1 MQVFNYGGM
10 AANAIDNFG
19 QGLNQ
24 MRERKNKEQLMQQ
37 QQDALTGLADLY
49 SNGATTQE
57 LYEYGLQNPAAFERV
72 GQTIGFKNDQ
82 TKQIMRDTLINSLQN
97 PEQRDQIIAQ
107 GAEAIRAA
115 GGDPKYLSQAIG
127 DSTEDFER
135 GAIPFLAS
143 LDDQGSGF
151 AKTYMEMKPQQ
162 PERMSPYQQAQ
173 IEGKNQDRELR
184 RQEIELRRLESEQKR
199 AKTSQEQEAKS
210 QQIEQKRK
218 EVDEAKAQDK
228 TRIDN
233 GINTATQNKQVIDD
247 LLNNDDYMS
256 SITGYTGRIPA
267 VTTTGVEA
275 EAYLD
280 NIKNSMTIDNLGVM
294 SGPLTDKDIQI
305 IASASS
311 RLRSGMSETALK
323 KELNTIKKAY
333 DRVVSNYQ
341 KEANRKG
348 YKQESEEN
356 SESKVVFSS
365 SKYGDVTEAD
375 IQTTM
380 QKHNMTREQVMS
392 RLGK

>member
-1 MQVFNYGGM
+1 MNYNLSNPMSSFFNTASNLQSLKSNSM
-10 AANAIDNFG
+10 N
-19 QGLNQ
+19 L
-24 MRERKNKEQLMQQ
+24 QQ
-37 QQDALTGLADLY
+37 QQNEMEAAKVQAEQQALTQQRVSEIMPLVKSGDYDATIELATLDPNMSEAINKAKANL
-49 SNGATTQE
+49 SEGQDREMINWLTQ
-57 LYEYGLQNPAAFERV
+57 YQSAPDKAAF
-72 GQTIGFKNDQ
+72 
-82 TKQIMRDTLINSLQN
+82 LQQDN
-97 PEQRDQIIAQ
+97 PNLTVDDNFRGMSEEQRDVMARIVGAQLMPKEMFNAAFGKQEQI
-107 GAEAIRAA
+107 
-115 GGDPKYLSQAIG
+115 
-127 DSTEDFER
+127 
-135 GAIPFLAS
+135 
-143 LDDQGSGF
+143 
-151 AKTYMEMKPQQ
+151 
-162 PERMSPYQQAQ
+162 SPYEQAKL
-173 IEGKNQDRELR
+173 EGENQDRDLR

-256 SITGYTGRIPA
+256 SLTGYTGRIPA

-341 KEANRKG
+341 KESNRKG
-348 YKQESEEN
+348 YKQESEN
-356 SESKVVFSS
+356 LSDAQLLDM
-365 SKYGDVTEAD
+365 Y
-375 IQTTM
+375 
-380 QKHNMTREQVMS
+380 
-392 RLGK
+392 

>member
-1 MQVFNYGGM
+1 MNYNLSNPMSSFFNTASNLQSLKSNSM
-10 AANAIDNFG
+10 N
-19 QGLNQ
+19 L
-24 MRERKNKEQLMQQ
+24 QQ
-37 QQDALTGLADLY
+37 QQNEMEAAKVQAEQQALTQQRVSEIMPLVKSGDYDATIELATLDPNMSEAINKAKANL
-49 SNGATTQE
+49 SEGQDREMINWLTQ
-57 LYEYGLQNPAAFERV
+57 YQSAPDKAAF
-72 GQTIGFKNDQ
+72 
-82 TKQIMRDTLINSLQN
+82 LQQDN
-97 PEQRDQIIAQ
+97 PNLTVDDNFRGMSEEQRDVMARIVGAQLMPKEMFNAAFGVQQEQI
-107 GAEAIRAA
+107 
-115 GGDPKYLSQAIG
+115 
-127 DSTEDFER
+127 
-135 GAIPFLAS
+135 
-143 LDDQGSGF
+143 
-151 AKTYMEMKPQQ
+151 
-162 PERMSPYQQAQ
+162 SPYEQAQ

-199 AKTSQEQEAKS
+199 AKTSQEQEAKT

-233 GINTATQNKQVIDD
+233 GINTANQNKQVIDD

-256 SITGYTGRIPA
+256 SLTGYTGRIPA

-333 DRVVSNYQ
+333 DRVINNYQ

-348 YKQESEEN
+348 YKQESEN
-356 SESKVVFSS
+356 LSDAQLLDM
-365 SKYGDVTEAD
+365 Y
-375 IQTTM
+375 
-380 QKHNMTREQVMS
+380 
-392 RLGK
+392 

>member
-1 MQVFNYGGM
+1 MNYNLSNPMSSFFNTASNLQSLKSNSM
-10 AANAIDNFG
+10 N
-19 QGLNQ
+19 L
-24 MRERKNKEQLMQQ
+24 QQ
-37 QQDALTGLADLY
+37 QQNEMDAAKVQAEQQALTQQRVSEIMPLVKSGDYDATIELATLDPNMSEAINKAKANL
-49 SNGATTQE
+49 SEGQDREMINWLTQ
-57 LYEYGLQNPAAFERV
+57 YQSAPDKAAF
-72 GQTIGFKNDQ
+72 
-82 TKQIMRDTLINSLQN
+82 LQQDN
-97 PEQRDQIIAQ
+97 PNLTVDDNFRGMSEEQRDVMARIVGAQLMPKEMFNAAFGKQEQI
-107 GAEAIRAA
+107 
-115 GGDPKYLSQAIG
+115 
-127 DSTEDFER
+127 
-135 GAIPFLAS
+135 
-143 LDDQGSGF
+143 
-151 AKTYMEMKPQQ
+151 
-162 PERMSPYQQAQ
+162 SPYEQAKL
-173 IEGKNQDRELR
+173 EGENQDRELR

-256 SITGYTGRIPA
+256 SLTGYTGRIPA

-341 KEANRKG
+341 KESNRKG
-348 YKQESEEN
+348 YKQESEN
-356 SESKVVFSS
+356 LSDAQLLDM
-365 SKYGDVTEAD
+365 Y
-375 IQTTM
+375 
-380 QKHNMTREQVMS
+380 
-392 RLGK
+392 

>member
-10 AANAIDNFG
+10 AANAIDNLG

-24 MRERKNKEQLMQQ
+24 MRERQNKEQMMQQ
-37 QQDALTGLADLY
+37 QKDALNQAAQLY
-49 SNGATTQE
+49 STGTPDEIAQFSI
-57 LYEYGLQNPAAFERV
+57 QNPQAGELLSRQLAFKSDATRQNMMDSMQQILLDPS
-72 GQTIGFKNDQ
+72 QTESVLTNRIKMIQ
-82 TKQIMRDTLINSLQN
+82 
-97 PEQRDQIIAQ
+97 EQ
-107 GAEAIRAA
+107 
-115 GGDPKYLSQAIG
+115 GGDPSQTMAELEQFRANPEG
-127 DSTEDFER
+127 YEQKVER
-135 GAIPFLAS
+135 AYAMMDPKGYSAYRAS
-143 LDDQGSGF
+143 
-151 AKTYMEMKPQQ
+151 MPQQ
-162 PERMSPYQQAQ
+162 PEQMSPYQQAQ

-199 AKTSQEQEAKS
+199 TKTSQEQEAKS
-210 QQIEQKRK
+210 QQIEQKRR

-247 LLNNDDYMS
+247 LLNNDNYMS
-256 SITGYTGRIPA
+256 SLTGYTGRIPA

-275 EAYLD
+275 EAYLG

-333 DRVVSNYQ
+333 DRVINNYQ

-348 YKQESEEN
+348 YKQESEN
-356 SESKVVFSS
+356 LSDAQLLDM
-365 SKYGDVTEAD
+365 Y
-375 IQTTM
+375 
-380 QKHNMTREQVMS
+380 
-392 RLGK
+392 

>member
-24 MRERKNKEQLMQQ
+24 MRERQNQEQMMQQ
-37 QQDALTGLADLY
+37 QKDALNQAAQLY
-49 SNGATTQE
+49 STGTPDEIAQFSI
-57 LYEYGLQNPAAFERV
+57 QNPQAGELLSRQLAFKSDATRQNMMDSMQQILLDPS
-72 GQTIGFKNDQ
+72 QTESVLNNRIKMIQ
-82 TKQIMRDTLINSLQN
+82 
-97 PEQRDQIIAQ
+97 EQ
-107 GAEAIRAA
+107 
-115 GGDPKYLSQAIG
+115 GGDPSQTMAELEQFRANPEG
-127 DSTEDFER
+127 YEQKVER
-135 GAIPFLAS
+135 AYAMMDPQGYNAYRAS
-143 LDDQGSGF
+143 
-151 AKTYMEMKPQQ
+151 MPQQ
-162 PERMSPYQQAQ
+162 PKQITPYEQAKL
-173 IEGKNQDRELR
+173 EGEEQDRKLR
-184 RQEIELRRLESEQKR
+184 KQEIDLRRLEFDRKGAKTAQEQK
-199 AKTSQEQEAKS
+199 EKS
-210 QQIEQKRK
+210 QQIDQKKR
-218 EVDEAKAQDK
+218 EIEESKAQDK

-256 SITGYTGRIPA
+256 SLTGYTGRIPA

-333 DRVVSNYQ
+333 DRVINNYQ
-341 KEANRKG
+341 KESNRKG
-348 YKQESEEN
+348 YKQESEN
-356 SESKVVFSS
+356 LSDAQLLDM
-365 SKYGDVTEAD
+365 Y
-375 IQTTM
+375 
-380 QKHNMTREQVMS
+380 
-392 RLGK
+392 

>member
-10 AANAIDNFG
+10 AADAINQFG
-19 QGLNQ
+19 DSLSDAMV
-24 MRERKNKEQLMQQ
+24 MRQERKDGQQ
-37 QQDALTGLADLY
+37 QQDALKQAAQLY
-49 SNGATTQE
+49 STGTPDEIAQFSI
-57 LYEYGLQNPAAFERV
+57 QNPKAGEILSNQLA
-72 GQTIGFKNDQ
+72 FKNDATRKNMMDSMQQILLDPSQ
-82 TKQIMRDTLINSLQN
+82 TDSVLTNRIKMIQ
-97 PEQRDQIIAQ
+97 EQ
-107 GAEAIRAA
+107 
-115 GGDPKYLSQAIG
+115 GGDPSQTMAELEQFRANPEG
-127 DSTEDFER
+127 YEQKVER
-135 GAIPFLAS
+135 AYAMMDPKGYSAYREA
-143 LDDQGSGF
+143 
-151 AKTYMEMKPQQ
+151 MPQQ
-162 PERMSPYQQAQ
+162 PKQISPYEQAKL
-173 IEGKNQDRELR
+173 EGEEKDRELR

-199 AKTSQEQEAKS
+199 AKTSLEKEAKT

-233 GINTATQNKQVIDD
+233 GINTANQNKQVIDD

-256 SITGYTGRIPA
+256 SLTGYTGRIPA

-311 RLRSGMSETALK
+311 RLRSGMSETALN

-333 DRVVSNYQ
+333 DRVINNYQ

-348 YKQESEEN
+348 YKQESEN
-356 SESKVVFSS
+356 LSDAQLLDM
-365 SKYGDVTEAD
+365 Y
-375 IQTTM
+375 
-380 QKHNMTREQVMS
+380 
-392 RLGK
+392 